1 MKEVRNKQGEL
12 TGYET
17 INKEIEIHGHIAR
30 PDEWLVTIR
39 SLDIFGKPLYVSKD
53 NDIEIIK
60 DKVYEI
66 LDSKEILIES
76 LKKLL
81 IK

>member
-1 MKEVRNKQGEL
+1 MKELRNNKGEL

-17 INKEIEIHGHIAR
+17 TKKEIEIHGHINY
-30 PDEWLVTIR
+30 PDQWLLTIR
-39 SLDIFGKPLYVSKD
+39 PLEIFGRPLYLSRIT
-53 NDIEIIK
+53 DIEIIK

-66 LDSKEILIES
+66 LDSKEILIET

-81 IK
+81 TK

>member
-17 INKEIEIHGHIAR
+17 TKKEIEIHGHIAR
-30 PDEWLVTIR
+30 PNEWLVTIR
-39 SLDIFGKPLYVSKD
+39 PLDIFGKHLYLSKTT
-53 NDIEIIK
+53 DIEIVK

-66 LDSKEILIES
+66 LDSKEILIEN